1 MPVCHLEK
9 RKEVERWRRDI
20 YQATDL
26 DIGATLQPVSATL
39 PTLPPYIA
47 TLPSR
52 HLTVMPS
59 CHILITCNLFLT
71 GRRTISYSAHGLST
85 FLSIM
90 SEKLCLQW
98 NDFQENVKS
107 SFAKLRG
114 TTDFILKKNK
124 HSHPL
129 IFMRGMKSI
138 DLVALVD
145 FLYFGEAKV
154 FQENLDSFLA
164 IAEELQLKGLQ
175 NSKDHN
181 ESAETMF
188 FSPSTKLENNT
199 SHITSN
205 SIAIE
210 ILIDT
215 VGFELFPLL

>member
-1 MPVCHLEK
+1 MSINWDDYDHPPWFLKKKASVVPVCHLEK

-39 PTLPPYIA
+39 PRLPPYIA
-47 TLPSR
+47 TLPSC

-114 TTDFILKKNK
+114 TTDFINVTLTCEDG
-124 HSHPL
+124 H
-129 IFMRGMKSI
+129 
-138 DLVALVD
+138 
-145 FLYFGEAKV
+145 
-154 FQENLDSFLA
+154 
-164 IAEELQLKGLQ
+164 
-175 NSKDHN
+175 
-181 ESAETMF
+181 
-188 FSPSTKLENNT
+188 
-199 SHITSN
+199 
-205 SIAIE
+205 
-210 ILIDT
+210 
-215 VGFELFPLL
+215 